1 MIEVF
6 NNHFQE
12 ICKNLTS
19 SKKTFVLG
27 LSGGMD
33 SMALLYLLKNFV
45 ENNKKFKIEIFPVII
60 DHNLRQ
66 VSSKEA
72 YQVKKIADDLGFS
85 TNIKKVYSKIPT
97 GNIQNW
103 ARKKR
108 RDLLCETA
116 YELSANLLLAHH
128 FDDQAETLFMR
139 FTKKS
144 GLEGLQGMRSISFW
158 NGISIIRPLLFFTK
172 KQLRSYVENNNI
184 NFFEDT
190 SNSMLKFERVKTR
203 YLLNRIRKNKWPNI
217 SQDLNK
223 FSDINNHL
231 IKKIK
236 FLSTSWVKQNILI
249 DASGAVIVNY
259 NNLKIIFQKSNLFSI
274 NIVGKIIQ
282 TVGGKEYPPKRK
294 KTYNLIHSIF
304 FNDFNNK
311 TLGNVNI
318 FRKNNDIYFVREQR
332 NINLNIEIKKDKLH
346 IFDGRFLI
354 ISKKSGYLISSSG
367 NDPKSISNVN
377 PFFKY
382 KDIINNTIP
391 YLQTLEGKRI
401 KPHLNLMNINS
412 ELNKKPNNTSFGLYL
427 MNRVLV

>member
-72 YQVKKIADDLGFS
+72 YEVKKIADDLGFS

-139 FTKKS
+139 FTKNS
-144 GLEGLQGMRSISFW
+144 ALEGLQGMRPISFW

-172 KQLRSYVENNNI
+172 TQLR
-184 NFFEDT
+184 T
-190 SNSMLKFERVKTR
+190 S
-203 YLLNRIRKNKWPNI
+203 
-217 SQDLNK
+217 
-223 FSDINNHL
+223 
-231 IKKIK
+231 
-236 FLSTSWVKQNILI
+236 
-249 DASGAVIVNY
+249 
-259 NNLKIIFQKSNLFSI
+259 
-274 NIVGKIIQ
+274 
-282 TVGGKEYPPKRK
+282 
-294 KTYNLIHSIF
+294 
-304 FNDFNNK
+304 
-311 TLGNVNI
+311 
-318 FRKNNDIYFVREQR
+318 
-332 NINLNIEIKKDKLH
+332 
-346 IFDGRFLI
+346 
-354 ISKKSGYLISSSG
+354 
-367 NDPKSISNVN
+367 
-377 PFFKY
+377 
-382 KDIINNTIP
+382 
-391 YLQTLEGKRI
+391 
-401 KPHLNLMNINS
+401 
-412 ELNKKPNNTSFGLYL
+412 
-427 MNRVLV
+427 

>member
-1 MIEVF
+1 
-6 NNHFQE
+6 
-12 ICKNLTS
+12 
-19 SKKTFVLG
+19 
-27 LSGGMD
+27 
-33 SMALLYLLKNFV
+33 
-45 ENNKKFKIEIFPVII
+45 
-60 DHNLRQ
+60 
-66 VSSKEA
+66 
-72 YQVKKIADDLGFS
+72 
-85 TNIKKVYSKIPT
+85 
-97 GNIQNW
+97 
-103 ARKKR
+103 
-108 RDLLCETA
+108 
-116 YELSANLLLAHH
+116 
-128 FDDQAETLFMR
+128 
-139 FTKKS
+139 
-144 GLEGLQGMRSISFW
+144 
-158 NGISIIRPLLFFTK
+158 
-172 KQLRSYVENNNI
+172 
-184 NFFEDT
+184 
-190 SNSMLKFERVKTR
+190 MLKFERVKTR

-318 FRKNNDIYFVREQR
+318 IRKNNDVYFVREQR

-391 YLQTLEGKRI
+391 YLQTLEGTRI
-401 KPHLNLMNINS
+401 KPHLNLMYINS
-412 ELNKKPNNTSFGLYL
+412 ELNKKPNNISFGLYL